1 MALCVNRSPA
11 QTFLKDFKGN
21 FLKKFPLA
29 RAPDGE
35 RYYMKLRIFAFLL
48 CLALLAPAAVLH
60 PAATIYSGKALDEDF
75 IRNDNSSGT
84 GGSDSDIDPDA
95 PPIEEPDPTPS
106 EDLNND
112 QALSLAPNY
121 HIMYELNTETK
132 VLRVYCDPSYAKGEQ
147 EMLPYSKAAWIPWI
161 KYRKD
166 VETAYIEEGVLSVG
180 RYSFFRCENLKTVYL
195 PHSTTKVEKIVF
207 YLCRNL
213 ETIYYAGT
221 EEDFR
226 NNVTW
231 VDYQNIVGGENDPA
245 KDKIHF
251 GEHVKVECKNQDG
264 YTFSAYTVGGYNVGD
279 AYTVAAKTFPGLT
292 LESQSSF
299 AGNFKRGDDSTY
311 TFTYRC
317 DHHFVKNDPDKPC
330 ADVCEH
336 CGMPNPE
343 GRDHTWL
350 TEVLSKRSFTEKG
363 EIHEVCTVCGAEKTE
378 TKPAYFWYVLI
389 GAGAL
394 GVIGGVSFAIAHPI
408 RKKKKLRELTW

>member
-1 MALCVNRSPA
+1 
-11 QTFLKDFKGN
+11 
-21 FLKKFPLA
+21 
-29 RAPDGE
+29 
-35 RYYMKLRIFAFLL
+35 MKLRIFAFLL
-48 CLALLAPAAVLH
+48 CLSLLTPVAVLH

-84 GGSDSDIDPDA
+84 GGSDSEIDPDA

-221 EEDFR
+221 EENFR

-245 KDKIHF
+245 KNKIHF

-279 AYTVAAKTFPGLT
+279 AYTVAAKTFPGADAGEPELFRRQFQARGR
-292 LESQSSF
+292 LHVYVYLPVRPSF
-299 AGNFKRGDDSTY
+299 CEKRP
-311 TFTYRC
+311 RQ
-317 DHHFVKNDPDKPC
+317 
-330 ADVCEH
+330 AVCRRVRALRH
-336 CGMPNPE
+336 AQP
-343 GRDHTWL
+343 R
-350 TEVLSKRSFTEKG
+350 
-363 EIHEVCTVCGAEKTE
+363 
-378 TKPAYFWYVLI
+378 
-389 GAGAL
+389 GAGSHLADR
-394 GVIGGVSFAIAHPI
+394 GPFQA
-408 RKKKKLRELTW
+408 

>member
-1 MALCVNRSPA
+1 M
-11 QTFLKDFKGN
+11 
-21 FLKKFPLA
+21 
-29 RAPDGE
+29 
-35 RYYMKLRIFAFLL
+35 
-48 CLALLAPAAVLH
+48 LH

-311 TFTYRC
+311 YRKGRDSRGVHGLRGREDRNQARVLLVRADRRGRPWRDRRRQLC
-317 DHHFVKNDPDKPC
+317 HC
-330 ADVCEH
+330 A
-336 CGMPNPE
+336 PNPQ
-343 GRDHTWL
+343 
-350 TEVLSKRSFTEKG
+350 EK
-363 EIHEVCTVCGAEKTE
+363 EAPGADLVSPREKNSR
-378 TKPAYFWYVLI
+378 KGLI
-389 GAGAL
+389 L
-394 GVIGGVSFAIAHPI
+394 WRVSVKI
-408 RKKKKLRELTW
+408 